1 MHFVVTAR
9 ITPFSPGASP
19 PPVSIPT
26 LRTSAIGSSFVQRC
40 EKISLA
46 KPLRENAGRSAERSV
61 DRKGERGNTTDASVS
76 PSGPPEE
83 PVAVLGGFGVVLL
96 SINLAWVIL
105 GLLKAALRSPRI
117 SSHGTCPVRLH
128 GKHLPEP
135 DLAGRLQERPATRG

>member
-40 EKISLA
+40 ETLSLA
-46 KPLRENAGRSAERSV
+46 KPLRENARRSAERGV
-61 DRKGERGNTTDASVS
+61 DRKGERGQHDGLERLS

-83 PVAVLGGFGVVLL
+83 PVAVLGGFGV
-96 SINLAWVIL
+96 
-105 GLLKAALRSPRI
+105 ALD
-117 SSHGTCPVRLH
+117 HVRVQVH
-128 GKHLPEP
+128 EP
-135 DLAGRLQERPATRG
+135 DLRYPRAGIQWQLHVAVVRERGICN